1 MKKSFINK
9 TVKAF
14 LLAGAL
20 LAFIS
25 CKNGLEP
32 VKNRSGVTISL
43 KVHSIDEYKAQGQ
56 GNVAA
61 QERTVNPFIDLDELS
76 NFVLSGAKTGD
87 SLKELT
93 SFATIDDIPDSVE
106 IPFEATEEEWT
117 FVLYAEKGNSA
128 VSGSTKAQLS
138 DGNNE
143 LDFVLSLNGL
153 AQGYASFA
161 VTVDYSSAANC
172 DKITKAEVFI
182 EYADTNPVEGYASR
196 TNPAVITLP
205 GSNGYNFTYALEN
218 LPASEYRLVIQLY
231 REDMALG
238 YWQDLIN
245 LSDSLTS
252 LANVSINK
260 LNKAY
265 KVTYNLYASGEA
277 QDSSLS
283 FDPLY
288 LLTEKDT
295 ELPEPAR
302 NNYVFM
308 GWFTDS
314 AYTNPVVLPLTAD
327 TSLYAKWQDL
337 TPPADGSYYPATAAT
352 VASVIASV
360 AAGTETEPALIKVF
374 GPIDEATIST
384 ICSAITSNNS
394 YYYSIDLTGTRG
406 LTALP
411 NYSFIDCENLAEIKL
426 PDGLKTIGYEAFFN
440 CDSLKEVQLPET
452 LETIGYEA
460 FFGCNSLIEVQLPET
475 LETIGKSAFS
485 SCFKLEEIIIPDNVR
500 SIGESAFSYC
510 NKLEEIII
518 PDSVKSIGDRAFD
531 GCLKLNSVSIG
542 SGLESLGSNVFD
554 GTSVT
559 SLTVSGSNAYFTATD
574 NILYTKDGKTLL
586 WYSGGLT
593 AESFVVPSSVEC
605 LAPYSFYAADNL
617 KEITIADSV
626 TDIQNAFRGCANLE
640 SIHFGLGLE
649 SISPKDF
656 DGCQSIKTISI
667 ADNNPNYYVAS
678 DGVLYT
684 SDSSRI
690 VLYPCGSANTSYTV
704 PANVTHIESGVF
716 KYANNLTEVVFPN
729 DGGAWYSAYD
739 AYYDDPVSAIIA
751 GAEYVDVSNSGS
763 NAGFINSTDNNL
775 MKFPNYESTM
785 SALYANAIEITLY
798 DSENTTFDD
807 SFLYDYTLENDISF
821 YKVSTEPGSLV
832 TVNFIDSRTYGNFTF
847 PNGVPL
853 LDDCM
858 IVLLSPDGK
867 IIRRE
872 DDSNTLEFIATSSE
886 VYIGIYQCYGEEGYY
901 CAFRVWSQSV
911 ESGVSVELAS
921 DPEPE
926 LIQETSEGG
935 GSYIFS
941 VNGAYDSY
949 AWFVDGKLK
958 IKKSTYEYYFGSN
971 QGLHTLTLEVTKD
984 GKTYSV
990 SKQIYAPYSSGGM
1003 HI

>member
-1 MKKSFINK
+1 MMKKSFINK

-20 LAFIS
+20 FAFLS

-32 VKNRSGVTISL
+32 AKNRSGVTISL
-43 KVHSIDEYKAQGQ
+43 KVHSIDEYKAQKAEK
-56 GNVAA
+56 VAA

-93 SFATIDDIPDSVE
+93 TFATIDDIPDSVE

-128 VSGSTKAQLS
+128 VSGTTKAQLS

-161 VTVDYSSAANC
+161 VTVDYSSAENC
-172 DKITKAEVFI
+172 DKITKAKVFI
-182 EYADTNPVEGYASR
+182 EYANTNPVDGYASR

-205 GSNGYNFTYALEN
+205 DSIGYKFTYALEN

-288 LLTEKDT
+288 LLTEKAT

-302 NNYVFM
+302 DNYVFM

-314 AYTNPVVLPLTAD
+314 AYTNAVVLPLTAD

-337 TPPADGSYYPATAAT
+337 TPPADGSYYPATTAT

-360 AAGTETEPALIKVF
+360 AAGTKTEPALIKVF

-384 ICSAITSNNS
+384 ICTAITSNNS

-411 NYSFIDCENLAEIKL
+411 NYSFFCCYNLAEIKL
-426 PDGLKTIGYEAFFN
+426 PVG
-440 CDSLKEVQLPET
+440 V
-452 LETIGYEA
+452 ETIGDGA
-460 FFGCNSLIEVQLPET
+460 FGDCRSLIEVQLPET
-475 LETIGKSAFS
+475 LETIGDEAFLGCIS
-485 SCFKLEEIIIPDNVR
+485 LIEVQLPETLET
-500 SIGESAFSYC
+500 IGESAFKTC
-510 NKLEEIII
+510 AKLEEIII
-518 PDSVKSIGDRAFD
+518 PDSVKSISDDAFY
-531 GCLKLNSVSIG
+531 GCSKLNTLSIG
-542 SGLESLGSNVFD
+542 SGLESLGSSVFNR
-554 GTSVT
+554 TSVT

-586 WYSGGLT
+586 WYSRGLT

-605 LAPYSFYAADNL
+605 LAPYSFYTADNL
-617 KEITIADSV
+617 KEITITDSV
-626 TDIQNAFRGCANLE
+626 TDIQNAFYTCANLE

-649 SISPKDF
+649 SISHKDF
-656 DGCQSIKTISI
+656 NSCQSIKTISI

-690 VLYPCGSANTSYTV
+690 VLYPFGSANTSYTV
-704 PANVTHIESGVF
+704 PANVTRIESGVF
-716 KYANNLTEVVFPN
+716 KYADNLTEVVFPN

-751 GAEYVDVSNSGS
+751 DAEYVDVSNSGS
-763 NAGFINSTDNNL
+763 NAGFIKSTDNNL

-785 SALYANAIEITLY
+785 SALFANAIEITLY

-832 TVNFIDSRTYGNFTF
+832 TVNFIDSVTYGNFTF
-847 PNGVPL
+847 LNGVPQ
-853 LDDCM
+853 LDDCR

-886 VYIGIYQCYGEEGYY
+886 VYIGIYQYSGEEGYY
-901 CAFRVWSQSV
+901 CAFRVWSQPVKAGASV
-911 ESGVSVELAS
+911 QLAS

-935 GSYIFS
+935 RSYIFF

-949 AWFVDGKLK
+949 AWFVDGKLI
-958 IKKSTYEYYFGSN
+958 IKESTYEYYFGGN

-990 SKQIYAPYSSGGM
+990 SKQIYVPYSSGGM
-1003 HI
+1003 NS